1 MYGLIKE
8 MLFNDTRKKRKGK
21 AITHLHYGT
30 AEKAKQTLR
39 YLKGQ
44 PKGEQIR
51 GAQTMYFRAK
61 YHARQTRSMRE
72 AMKVYA
78 AFLKKVKSTK

>member
-39 YLKGQ
+39 FLKRK
-44 PKGEQIR
+44 PRGEQIR

-61 YHARQTRSMRE
+61 YHARQTQSMRE
-72 AMKVYA
+72 AMKIYA
-78 AFLKKVKSTK
+78 AFLRQVGISN